1 MEPAEEKR
9 PPRLLDQVREAIRV
23 RHYSRHT
30 EDAYVHWI
38 RRYILFHNKR
48 HPSAMG
54 AEEVNRFLSHLA
66 CDCDVS
72 ASTQAQALSALLF
85 LYKEVLAEPLPWI
98 GEIVRAR
105 RPERLPTALT
115 QGEVQQMLG
124 EMEHGVAKLIAALL
138 YGTGMRLTEGL
149 RLRVKDVDLVGGRI
163 VVRDGKRGKDRRTML
178 PRILREP
185 IVTQMEAARALHR
198 VDLEEGYG
206 RVELPHALDRK
217 YPNAAVEWAWQYV
230 FPSQNRSV
238 DPRTGR
244 VGRHHVDEST
254 VQKAVRAA
262 ALKAGIARPVSP
274 HVLRHSFATHLLQ
287 DGYDIRTVQELLGH
301 ASVETTMIYTHVL
314 TAMRGGVR
322 SPLDVW
328 SEREPQAVVR
338 QPNPDNAPPLSG
350 SRRGITGAPPEYP
363 DEPAT
368 PGRGENGG
376 NS

>member
-1 MEPAEEKR
+1 MQPAEEKK

-23 RHYSRHT
+23 RHYSRYT
-30 EDAYVHWI
+30 EEAYVHWI

-54 AEEVNRFLSHLA
+54 AEEVNRFLSYLA

-72 ASTQAQALSALLF
+72 ASTQGQALSALLF
-85 LYKEVLAEPLPWI
+85 LYKAVLADPLPWI
-98 GEIVRAR
+98 GDIVRAR

-115 QGEVQQMLG
+115 QGEVQQVFG
-124 EMEHGVAKLIAALL
+124 EMAHGVAKLIAALL
-138 YGTGMRLTEGL
+138 YGSGMRLSEGL
-149 RLRVKDVDLVGGRI
+149 RLRIKDVDLVGGRI
-163 VVRDGKRGKDRRTML
+163 VVRDGKRNKDRRTML

-185 IVTQMEAARALHR
+185 IVAQMEAARALHL

-206 RVELPHALDRK
+206 RVELPDALDRK
-217 YPNAAVEWAWQYV
+217 YPNAAVEWGWQYV

-262 ALKAGIARPVSP
+262 AMKARIASPVSP

-328 SEREPQAVVR
+328 SEREPPAIMR

-350 SRRGITGAPPEYP
+350 SRRGITGTTPEYP
-363 DEPAT
+363 DDPAR
-368 PGRGENGG
+368 PKGGENGG
-376 NS
+376 NR